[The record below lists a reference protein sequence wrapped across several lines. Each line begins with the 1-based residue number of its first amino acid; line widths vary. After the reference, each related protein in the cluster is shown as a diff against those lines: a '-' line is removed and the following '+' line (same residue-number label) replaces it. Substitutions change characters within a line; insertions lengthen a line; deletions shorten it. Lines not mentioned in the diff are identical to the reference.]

1 MAREQFDTLLHLL
14 RNAVGPR
21 TDKDTT
27 DADLVHRFATAGEEA
42 AFTVLLQRH
51 GPLVLGICRRVLGN
65 AEDADDAFQ
74 ATFLVLVR
82 KAGSI
87 RKGASVASWLHG
99 VAYRVSLEAR
109 TRAAR
114 RRAHEKSVERL
125 AEAGPPDEAAARELC
140 LIVDE
145 EVEQLP
151 AKYRAPL
158 VLHYLAGKTKEETAR
173 QLGWTEGTV
182 SGRLARARDLLRSRL
197 SRRGLTFS
205 GGVLAALLT
214 REQAVAAV
222 PPGLA
227 ESTLEIA
234 VLSAAGEV
242 ATGASAARVTA
253 LTESV
258 ARTMFLNRLKLATVV
273 LLATA
278 AVGLGAGRLFYRTPA
293 DQQPRTGAVNAP
305 ADPGPGRVQGQVAVA
320 RDERGGA
327 VFRVPD
333 NYTTAVALSADGRVV
348 ARGNSANTV
357 TLWAVASRKE
367 LHTLR
372 GHTAPLFCL
381 AFSPDGKTLASAT
394 GDYIKETCPG
404 EVKLWDVATGKERAR
419 LRGHSRMVLSLAFSP
434 DGKTLASSSDT
445 VKLWDVAT
453 GREKLE
459 LKPNGGAPWSLA
471 FSPDGKI
478 LAAGVG
484 VWEDNTPGFVY
495 LWDARTGKERAV
507 LRGHRGV
514 VACVGFTPEGKRL
527 ASADSRGT
535 LKLWDVATARERTSI
550 ANPESSFLRQSLAFT
565 RDGKTLVTTMLTH
578 GEGWDGLAVK
588 LWEAATGKER
598 STFWNPLPEGDRVYT
613 GGDAVALSADGKTVT
628 WGACERLDKP
638 YRAPQSEWKIV
649 GRADVWQIRS
659 LPTAPPKKPAE
670 PAGTRPLAVLEHA
683 WPVLAVAFSPD
694 GRIALTAS
702 SDQTARLWDAAT
714 GKPLGPPLRHQG
726 SVTAATFSP
735 DGTKVLTG
743 SGDHTAQLWDAR
755 TGKPLGAPL
764 RHQEGV
770 EAVEF
775 SPDGRTVLTG
785 SLDKTARL
793 WHVATHRPV
802 GPPLQH
808 EDMVYVVAFSP
819 DGKTVLTGSEDH
831 TARLWDARTGRPLG
845 PPLRHA
851 NAVRAVAYSPDG
863 QTVVT
868 GSTGEAACLWDVRT
882 SRPLGPA
889 GHRRWA
895 EPAVAFSPDGRKV
908 LTGNMEGTAQLW
920 DAKTGTAFGPPMKHQ
935 GWINAVAFSPNGR
948 LLLVGAS
955 GGSAQLWDVK
965 TGTPV
970 GSPLRHQDQP
980 RRPSTIIRAVAF
992 SPDGRTV
999 LTGSK
1004 DGTARLWKVPEVQCG
1019 SRVRIRTR
1027 PARPGV
1033 QLPHTSPARAQ
1044 GRHSA

>member
-1 MAREQFDTLLHLL
+1 MAREQFDTLLHFL
-14 RNAVGPR
+14 RRTVGPR
-21 TDKDTT
+21 ADADTT
-27 DADLVHRFATAGEEA
+27 DADLVRRFATAREQGAFA
-42 AFTVLLQRH
+42 ALLQRH

-74 ATFLVLVR
+74 ATFVVFVR

-87 RKGASVASWLHG
+87 RKGASVANWLHG

-114 RRAHEKSVERL
+114 RRAHEKLAERL
-125 AEAGPPDEAAARELC
+125 VETDPPSEAAARELRS
-140 LIVDE
+140 IVDE

-158 VLHYLAGKTKEETAR
+158 ILHYLAGKTKEETAR
-173 QLGWTEGTV
+173 QLGWSEGTV

-222 PPGLA
+222 PARLT
-227 ESTLEIA
+227 ESTLRIA

-242 ATGASAARVTA
+242 ATGAARITA

-258 ARTMFLNRLKLATVV
+258 ARTTFLNRLKLTTA
-273 LLATA
+273 LLLVTA
-278 AVGLGAGRLFYRTPA
+278 AVGLGAGRLLQRMPA
-293 DQQPRTGAVNAP
+293 DQQALTGAVNAP
-305 ADPGPGRVQGQVAVA
+305 ADSGPGRLQDRLRVA
-320 RDERGGA
+320 REERGGIL
-327 VFRVPD
+327 FRVPD
-333 NYTTAVALSADGRVV
+333 NYTTAVALSTDGWVV
-348 ARGNSANTV
+348 ARGSSANTV

-372 GHTAPLFCL
+372 GHTAPIFCL

-419 LRGHSRMVLSLAFSP
+419 LPGHRRMVLSLAFSP

-445 VKLWDVAT
+445 VKLWDVGT
-453 GREKLE
+453 GKEKLE
-459 LKPNGGAPWSLA
+459 LKPTGGSPWSLA
-471 FSPDGKI
+471 FSPDGKV
-478 LAAGVG
+478 LATGVG

-495 LWDARTGKERAV
+495 LWDARTGKERAT

-514 VACVGFTPEGKRL
+514 VACLGFAPDGKTL

-535 LKLWDVATARERTSI
+535 LKLWDAATGRERTGI

-565 RDGKTLVTTMLTH
+565 RDGTTLVTTMLTH

-588 LWEAATGKER
+588 LWEVATGKAR
-598 STFWNPLPEGDRVYT
+598 TTFWNPPPESDRVYA
-613 GGDAVALSADGKTVT
+613 GGDSVALSADGKTVV
-628 WGACERLDKP
+628 WGAFERLDKA

-649 GRADVWQIRS
+649 GLAEVWPIQS
-659 LPTAPPKKPAE
+659 LPASPPKRPAE
-670 PAGTRPLAVLEHA
+670 PAGARPVAVLQHA

-694 GRIALTAS
+694 GRTALTAS
-702 SDQTARLWDAAT
+702 SDQTARLWEVAT

-726 SVTAATFSP
+726 SVKAATFSP
-735 DGTKVLTG
+735 DGTMVLTG

-770 EAVEF
+770 EAGAI

-793 WHVATHRPV
+793 WDVATRRPLS
-802 GPPLQH
+802 PPLRH
-808 EDMVYVVAFSP
+808 EDMVYVVAFSH

-845 PPLRHA
+845 PPLPHA

-882 SRPLGPA
+882 RRQLSPA
-889 GHRRWA
+889 AGRRWA
-895 EPAVAFSPDGRKV
+895 EPAVAFSPDGKKV

-920 DAKTGTAFGPPMKHQ
+920 DAKTGAAVGPPMKHQ

-948 LLLVGAS
+948 LILVGAS
-955 GGSAQLWDVK
+955 GGSAQVWDVK

-970 GSPLRHQDQP
+970 GPPLRHEDQP

-992 SPDGRTV
+992 SPDGHTV
-999 LTGSK
+999 LTGSE
-1004 DGTARLWKVPEVQCG
+1004 DGTARLWRVPEAK
-1019 SRVRIRTR
+1019 R
-1027 PARPGV
+1027 
-1033 QLPHTSPARAQ
+1033 
-1044 GRHSA
+1044 